1 MGDLGS
7 IPGSGR
13 SPEEGNGNPLQYLA
27 WKIPWTEEPGGLE
40 PIALSPQLCMCPAMS
55 FPKVQELFSEK
66 DGLHQQSP
74 PLGTLE
80 DKRFSDKIW
89 HTLSLG
95 WYAGLR
101 VWPMQ

>member
-1 MGDLGS
+1 
-7 IPGSGR
+7 
-13 SPEEGNGNPLQYLA
+13 
-27 WKIPWTEEPGGLE
+27 
-40 PIALSPQLCMCPAMS
+40 MS